1 MQGTHTLAPDVHCIG
16 FLVGLVESNEKQDVR
31 VRKYH
36 FFVKK
41 PSTGP
46 SCKVAF
52 QVSEMGG
59 VLPLNLCLRDL
70 FAQKS
75 FLDDFKRSVRLPTV
89 C

>member
-16 FLVGLVESNEKQDVR
+16 VLVGLVESNEKQDVR

-59 VLPLNLCLRDL
+59 VLNLCLRDL
-70 FAQKS
+70 FPQKS
-75 FLDDFKRSVRLPTV
+75 FLDNFKRPVMLPAV
-89 C
+89 Y